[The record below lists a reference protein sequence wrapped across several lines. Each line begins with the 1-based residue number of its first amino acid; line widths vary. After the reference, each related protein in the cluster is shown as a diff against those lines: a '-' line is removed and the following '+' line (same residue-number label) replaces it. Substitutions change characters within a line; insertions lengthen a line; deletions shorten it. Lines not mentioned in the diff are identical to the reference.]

1 MLNSIK
7 AMLGFALVKCFVQV
21 SYFFS
26 FLSFFIPFFFS
37 EETTMS
43 SFSSPNRHR
52 TSAFTRASYLGASK
66 SDLERD
72 SGFSGLIQL
81 CCPFLKAAVID
92 IYGSLPTSSN
102 KDRKQEAVVSACV
115 KITTAC
121 SSGDVERREGIA
133 NCKTGS

>member
-1 MLNSIK
+1 MV
-7 AMLGFALVKCFVQV
+7 GFVLVKCFVHV

-26 FLSFFIPFFFS
+26 FFFLFFS
-37 EETTMS
+37 EENTMS

-52 TSAFTRASYLGASK
+52 TSAFTRATYLGVSK

-81 CCPFLKAAVID
+81 RCPFLKAAVID

-102 KDRKQEAVVSACV
+102 QDRKQEAVMSACV